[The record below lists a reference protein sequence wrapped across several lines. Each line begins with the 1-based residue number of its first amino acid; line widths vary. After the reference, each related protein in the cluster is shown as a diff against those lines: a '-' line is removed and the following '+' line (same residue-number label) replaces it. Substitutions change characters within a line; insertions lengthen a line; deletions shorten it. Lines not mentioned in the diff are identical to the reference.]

1 MSEFIWLDLETTGLN
16 PDRDIILEFAA
27 GIADDGPGGSFTAI
41 EIVQSVIDPKSYAPW
56 RVPGHT
62 PTGFEFVE
70 EIDGLIALEAMDP
83 YVRNMHTKNGLLA
96 ELERPELCCTIE
108 EADDALSALLLDGKP
123 SLAGN
128 SVHFDLAFIKK
139 HMPRF
144 AARLSHR
151 VFDVSTLLRAE
162 RTYGDSH
169 ALINVPASSHRARED
184 VLASLATAG
193 RFVGRRFR

>member
-1 MSEFIWLDLETTGLN
+1 MSMSEFIWLDLETTGLD
-16 PDRDIILEFAA
+16 PDRDIVLEFAA
-27 GIADDGPGGSFTAI
+27 GIANDGPGGDFHAI
-41 EIVQSVIDPKSYAPW
+41 EIVQSVI
-56 RVPGHT
+56 T
-62 PTGFEFVE
+62 PYTFG
-70 EIDGLIALEAMDP
+70 GYSPALEAMDP
-83 YVRNMHTKNGLLA
+83 FVRNMHTKNGLLA

-108 EADDALSALLLDGKP
+108 EADEHLAALAPDGKP

-169 ALINVPASSHRARED
+169 AAINVPASAHRARED
-184 VLASLATAG
+184 VLASLETAR

>member
-1 MSEFIWLDLETTGLN
+1 MSEFIWLDLETTGLD

-27 GIADDGPGGSFTAI
+27 MIANDGRGGDFTPI
-41 EIVQSVIDPKSYAPW
+41 EIHQSVVAPYFYGT
-56 RVPGHT
+56 RPAGVILA
-62 PTGFEFVE
+62 E
-70 EIDGLIALEAMDP
+70 MDP
-83 YVRNMHTKNGLLA
+83 FVRNMHTKNGLLA
-96 ELERPELCCTIE
+96 ELERPELCCTIG
-108 EADDALSALLLDGKP
+108 EADEFLAALIPDGKP

-128 SVHFDLAFIKK
+128 SVHFDLGFLRV

-169 ALINVPASSHRARED
+169 DMIQVPASAHRARED